1 MTAPNTHKIFCKSRF
16 GFVKLALLHG
26 AELVPMY
33 SFGENEV
40 YNISQAFSGVRHWL
54 QRNLSIGIAL
64 FWGRGFLWMRP
75 LETAKLG
82 MEVGAPVPLP
92 EKFRGNSHAHTPIA
106 PSKEEIAAYH
116 AAFVAAEERLFERTK
131 SKHGVAEDVKLQIC

>member
-1 MTAPNTHKIFCKSRF
+1 MPQRF
-16 GFVKLALLHG
+16 YGNKDLA
-26 AELVPMY
+26 
-33 SFGENEV
+33 
-40 YNISQAFSGVRHWL
+40 
-54 QRNLSIGIAL
+54 
-64 FWGRGFLWMRP
+64 

-131 SKHGVAEDVKLQIC
+131 SKHGVRVKQATSVVGNLRFTGN